1 MRKADSNISVER
13 RILVIILVIFF
24 INTLLLAAGLYLLNS
39 RYAPTTEDFLLKQE
53 LAKELVDYNRRLA
66 RNMGVDTRSQVHEA
80 LSRFSYEI
88 ELATN
93 SDALSKA
100 ILANGSST
108 QQRILE
114 EYETRQR
121 EIVLS
126 IVNQDPKVRKNNGNQ
141 TLTLQL
147 SRDQGIQVK
156 PAGILQEETLLRITE
171 AIKLGELTHDLTVE
185 IGMEEGR
192 GRLLV
197 PLNTLERIRVLTREH
212 DALRVMLHELRAGA
226 GHADLSGP
234 GIIIRIYDAS
244 NGFTNDTIIHDTNVR
259 DVVNELFATG
269 AQGIAVGGQ
278 RLTVTSAIRCVGPSI
293 LVNDERIAVNPVVIS
308 AVGAPEVL
316 SSGLDIIRITLEVS
330 RNLNFE
336 VEKVD
341 NLTLPA
347 LTRR

>member
-1 MRKADSNISVER
+1 VRKADSNISVER
-13 RILVIILVIFF
+13 KVLVIILVIFF

-53 LAKELVDYNRRLA
+53 LAKDLVDYNRRLA

-93 SDALSKA
+93 FDDLSKA
-100 ILANGSST
+100 ILANGSRT
-108 QQRILE
+108 QERILE
-114 EYETRQR
+114 EYGARQR
-121 EIVLS
+121 ETVIA
-126 IVNQDPKVRKNNGNQ
+126 IINQDPEIRKVTGSQR
-141 TLTLQL
+141 LTVKL
-147 SRDQGIQVK
+147 SRNQGIQAE
-156 PAGILQEETLLRITE
+156 PSDILQEETLVRIVE
-171 AIKLGELTHDLTVE
+171 AVKLGELAHDLTLEV
-185 IGMEEGR
+185 GVEEGR
-192 GRLLV
+192 GRLLM
-197 PLNTLERIRVLTREH
+197 PLNPLETIRTLTREL
-212 DALRVMLHELRAGA
+212 DTLRVTLHELRAMSGFA
-226 GHADLSGP
+226 ELSGP
-234 GIIIRIYDAS
+234 GIIVRIYDAS
-244 NGFTNDTIIHDTNVR
+244 NGFTNDTIIHETDVR

-293 LVNDERIAVNPVVIS
+293 LINDERIAVNPVVIS

-316 SSGLDIIRITLEVS
+316 ASGLDIIRITLEVS

-347 LTRR
+347 LTR